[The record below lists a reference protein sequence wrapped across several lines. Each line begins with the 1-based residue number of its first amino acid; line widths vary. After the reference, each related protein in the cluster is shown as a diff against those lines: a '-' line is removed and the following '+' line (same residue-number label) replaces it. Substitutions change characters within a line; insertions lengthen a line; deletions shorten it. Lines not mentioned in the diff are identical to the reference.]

1 MRILYVSLTRARE
14 RLYMTGQIKGDREKL
29 LSEAAVSHGMRSSD
43 ALMHSTCYLDWVL
56 TALMGTPEDCWQ
68 LVLPDAGGAAT
79 AENTAEAET
88 EDPSAESQAPKA
100 EQELIDLLSE
110 RFSFRYPYEHLTHI
124 PAKLAVSHLSP
135 DLLDEN
141 APADLQ
147 GEVRLPEM
155 RLRPAF
161 LDGFAQSA
169 GELAA
174 ERGTATHVF
183 LQFCDFSRIGAPIP
197 ESIDRETQRLLEEGF
212 ITPRMA
218 ELLRR
223 DELAAFFAGPLYT
236 ELCSARWTL
245 RERRFHLHFPAARFT
260 QDAEL
265 AEALGDQQILVQGV
279 IDLCYESA
287 DGRLVLCDYKTDRLP
302 HDRAE
307 AHRILARRHGG
318 QLSYYAEACRVLFG
332 REPDRICLWSLALG
346 EAVELK

>member
-1 MRILYVSLTRARE
+1 MQKVAQDSLEKALLDYAGKKGNMVENAGAVVVLSCKDSSILASATYPTYDISTYSENVAQLNQAAGSPLWNRA
-14 RLYMTGQIKGDREKL
+14 L
-29 LSEAAVSHGMRSSD
+29 LSTYATGSTMKPSVAIAA
-43 ALMHSTCYLDWVL
+43 
-56 TALMGTPEDCWQ
+56 
-68 LVLPDAGGAAT
+68 
-79 AENTAEAET
+79 
-88 EDPSAESQAPKA
+88 
-100 EQELIDLLSE
+100 
-110 RFSFRYPYEHLTHI
+110 
-124 PAKLAVSHLSP
+124 
-135 DLLDEN
+135 
-141 APADLQ
+141 
-147 GEVRLPEM
+147 
-155 RLRPAF
+155 
-161 LDGFAQSA
+161 
-169 GELAA
+169 
-174 ERGTATHVF
+174 
-183 LQFCDFSRIGAPIP
+183 
-197 ESIDRETQRLLEEGF
+197 LEEGF

-307 AHRILARRHGG
+307 AHQILARRHGG